1 VEEGVVSDEAA
12 EGDARRGGMGEVRR
26 GRGGDAEE
34 HLLEELAV
42 HGIEA
47 WGGPGEHVTPWP
59 TPTGERKGNRGLW
72 ARRLWSWAAA
82 AEWSGVALGF
92 VAALMRCGEG

>member
-1 VEEGVVSDEAA
+1 MSGVEEGVVSDEAA

-47 WGGPGEHVTPWP
+47 WGGPGPGDAMADADGRE
-59 TPTGERKGNRGLW
+59 ERESWTLGRQTLVMGCSCRVERSGFGLRG
-72 ARRLWSWAAA
+72 
-82 AEWSGVALGF
+82 GVDAL
-92 VAALMRCGEG
+92 R